1 MKKLYWIVLIAG
13 TIIMIF
19 VMKTTGK
26 SLETSATPLGII
38 NLEIAP
44 GKVIVQAVLHAW
56 EKKNID
62 APDNI
67 SVAKINIYL
76 DFLFILFYAPFL
88 YFSSKTLSA
97 GFYKKTFIARAV
109 KPISVGIIAAAI
121 LDVLENI
128 GMLQSLHGHISDKI
142 ALFTTI
148 CSLAKWGLVFLS
160 IAFILFTLVS
170 KLFQPKKK

>member
-1 MKKLYWIVLIAG
+1 
-13 TIIMIF
+13 
-19 VMKTTGK
+19 MKTTGK